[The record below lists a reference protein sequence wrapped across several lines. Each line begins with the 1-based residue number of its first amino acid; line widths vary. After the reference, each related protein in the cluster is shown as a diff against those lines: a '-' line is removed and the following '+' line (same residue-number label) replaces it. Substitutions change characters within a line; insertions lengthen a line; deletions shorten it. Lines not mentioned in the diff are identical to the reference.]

1 MPLANIVVET
11 FLKGGPIMW
20 PILAC
25 LVVALATVAERVLYW
40 RKVRRLRAETA
51 FAEALWEVRLGQ
63 YGPAWRRTQGAT
75 SPFLIALRSGLANGR
90 TEPVTA
96 MQLRAEET
104 LEEAGARQ
112 WLLSTIVTLA
122 PLLGLLGTVVGI
134 MGSFQ
139 FIGSEQ
145 LAVAKV
151 SGGVGEALIAT
162 AAGLGIAILCLI
174 PHNYFHRR
182 VQALRHDLEQ
192 AINQAEIALKSAAA
206 AGQPV
211 SEFQPAPDEAG
222 RRR

>member
-1 MPLANIVVET
+1 MPLANVLVET

-20 PILAC
+20 PILVC
-25 LVVALATVAERVLYW
+25 LIVALAAVAERLLYW
-40 RKVRRLRAETA
+40 RNVRRLRADKA
-51 FAEALWEVRLGQ
+51 FSEALWEVRLGQ
-63 YGPAWRRTQGAT
+63 YGPAWQRTQGAA
-75 SPFLIALRSGLANGR
+75 SPFLVTLRSGLANGR

-122 PLLGLLGTVVGI
+122 PLLGLLGTVIGI

-162 AAGLGIAILCLI
+162 AAGLGIAIFCLI
-174 PHNYFHRR
+174 PHNFFHRR
-182 VQALRHDLEQ
+182 AQSLRHDLEQ

>member
-1 MPLANIVVET
+1 MPLANVVVET

-162 AAGLGIAILCLI
+162 AAGLGIAIVCLI

-211 SEFQPAPDEAG
+211 GEFQPAPDEAG
-222 RRR
+222 RQR

>member
-63 YGPAWRRTQGAT
+63 YGPAWRRTQGST

-162 AAGLGIAILCLI
+162 AAGLGIAIVCLI

-211 SEFQPAPDEAG
+211 GEFQPAPDEAG
-222 RRR
+222 RQR